1 MMTQYLSPQTL
12 LFRVLVC
19 LTLLSLAPLSAAN
32 GLIPRAPDV
41 DARGYLLMDAKSGQV
56 IVEHN
61 ADQELPPASLTKMM
75 TAYLAEKE
83 IQAGNITEQDMV
95 PISVQAWRMGGSRMF
110 VQEGTRV
117 SVGDLLKGIVI
128 QSGNDASVAM
138 AEYIAGSEDAFAD
151 LMNNQAREL
160 GMDDTHFMNATGWPA
175 ENHYTTAHDLAIL
188 ARAIIRDFPEHY
200 DLYAQKE
207 FTYNGITQHNRN
219 LLLWRDDSVDGLKT
233 GHTEEAGYCLVSS
246 AKQDGMRLIAVVMG
260 TDSEASRA
268 RESQKLLSYGFR
280 FYETYE
286 GYGAGDVLDTPAVWM
301 GAANQV
307 RLGLEEDLILTVPKD
322 SQDQLKA
329 SMSIR
334 PELRAPIREGE
345 QYGTLTVTLA
355 DETVAQRPLVALEN
369 VEEAGF
375 FAKIWDHVVLF
386 FKGLFS

>member
-1 MMTQYLSPQTL
+1 MMTQFLFPQTL
-12 LFRVLVC
+12 LFRVFLC
-19 LTLLSLAPLSAAN
+19 LSLLTLAPLTAAN
-32 GLIPRAPDV
+32 SLIPRAPDV

-61 ADQELPPASLTKMM
+61 AEQELPPASLTKMM
-75 TAYLAEKE
+75 TAYLVEKE
-83 IQAGNITEQDMV
+83 IQAGNISEQDMV
-95 PISVQAWRMGGSRMF
+95 PISVKAWRMGGSRMF
-110 VQEGTRV
+110 VKEGTEV
-117 SVGDLLKGIVI
+117 SVQDLLKGVII
-128 QSGNDASVAM
+128 QSGNDASVAL
-138 AEYIAGSEDAFAD
+138 AEYVAGSEGAFAD

-160 GMDDTHFMNATGWPA
+160 GMDNTHFVNATGWPA

-200 DLYAQKE
+200 DLYAQKK

-233 GHTEEAGYCLVSS
+233 GHTEAAGYCLVAS
-246 AKQDGMRLIAVVMG
+246 AKQDGMRLISVVMG
-260 TDSEASRA
+260 TDSEAARA

-286 GYGAGDVLDTPAVWM
+286 GYRAGEVLDTPEVWM

-307 RLGLEEDLILTVPKD
+307 RLGLKEDLVLTVPKD
-322 SQDQLKA
+322 SQDQLNA

-334 PELRAPIREGE
+334 PELRAPIRKGE

-355 DETVAQRPLVALEN
+355 GKTVAEKPLVALED

-375 FAKIWDHVVLF
+375 FAKIWDHIVLF

>member
-1 MMTQYLSPQTL
+1 MTQYRSPQTL
-12 LFRVLVC
+12 LFRVLFC
-19 LTLLSLAPLSAAN
+19 LTALSLAPLAAAN
-32 GLIPRAPDV
+32 SLIPRAPDV
-41 DARGYLLMDAKSGQV
+41 DARSYLLMDAKSGQV

-83 IQAGNITEQDMV
+83 IQAGNLSEQDMV

-110 VQEGTRV
+110 VKEGTRV
-117 SVGDLLKGIVI
+117 PVIDLLKGIVI

-138 AEYIAGSEDAFAD
+138 AEFIAGSEGAFAD

-160 GMDDTHFMNATGWPA
+160 GMDSTHFINATGWPA

-207 FTYNGITQHNRN
+207 FSYNGITQHNRN

-246 AKQDGMRLIAVVMG
+246 AKQDSMRLISVVMG
-260 TDSEASRA
+260 TDSEGARA

-286 GYGAGDVLDTPAVWM
+286 GYGGGDVLDTPKVWM

-307 RLGLEEDLILTVPKD
+307 RLGLKEDLILTVPKD

-329 SMSIR
+329 AMSIR

-345 QYGTLTVTLA
+345 QYGTLTITLA
-355 DETVAQRPLVALEN
+355 DQTVAEKPLIALEN

>member
-1 MMTQYLSPQTL
+1 MTQYRSPQTL

-19 LTLLSLAPLSAAN
+19 LSLLTLAPLTAAN
-32 GLIPRAPDV
+32 SLIPRAPDV

-61 ADQELPPASLTKMM
+61 AEQELPPASLTKMM

-83 IQAGNITEQDMV
+83 IQAGNISEQDMV

-260 TDSEASRA
+260 TDSEAARA

>member
-12 LFRVLVC
+12 LFRVFIC
-19 LTLLSLAPLSAAN
+19 LSLLTLAPLSAAN

-61 ADQELPPASLTKMM
+61 AEQELPPASLTKMM
-75 TAYLAEKE
+75 TAYLVEKE
-83 IQAGNITEQDMV
+83 IAAGNIAEQEMV
-95 PISVQAWRMGGSRMF
+95 PISVKAWRMGGSRMF
-110 VQEGTRV
+110 IQEGTRV
-117 SVGDLLKGIVI
+117 SVQDLLKGVVI
-128 QSGNDASVAM
+128 QSGNDASVAL
-138 AEYIAGSEDAFAD
+138 AEYVAGSEEAFAD

-260 TDSEASRA
+260 TDSEAARA

-307 RLGLEEDLILTVPKD
+307 RLGLEEDLILTVSKD

>member
-1 MMTQYLSPQTL
+1 MAETEMNLFVRAFAL
-12 LFRVLVC
+12 LVLLVPAG
-19 LTLLSLAPLSAAN
+19 LAAQVPSAPELA
-32 GLIPRAPDV
+32 
-41 DARGYLLMDAKSGQV
+41 ARGYILVDHHSGKVLAAKNDGESL
-56 IVEHN
+56 
-61 ADQELPPASLTKMM
+61 DPASITKLM
-75 TAYLAEKE
+75 TAYAVFRALSDGQITLAD
-83 IQAGNITEQDMV
+83 QV
-95 PISVQAWRMGGSRMF
+95 PISETAWRTPGSRMF
-110 VQEGTRV
+110 IEVNTRV
-117 SVGDLLKGIVI
+117 SVEELLQGMIV
-128 QSGNDASVAM
+128 QSGNDASVAL
-138 AEYIAGSEDAFAD
+138 AEYIAGTETVFAQ
-151 LMNNQAREL
+151 LMTQYAREI
-160 GMDDTHFMNATGWPA
+160 GMTNTTYKNSTGLPA
-175 ENHYTTAHDLAIL
+175 KGHQTTAADIARLATMIVTEY
-188 ARAIIRDFPEHY
+188 PQY
-200 DLYAQKE
+200 YAWYSQRE
-207 FTYNGITQHNRN
+207 FTYNGITQKNRN
-219 LLLWRDDSVDGLKT
+219 ALLWRDPSVDGMKT
-233 GHTEEAGYCLVSS
+233 GMTDAAGYCLVSS

-260 TDSEASRA
+260 TDSEAARA